1 MPRFLRDPRCAS
13 RQPARLRKKITMS
26 AQQPS
31 GGPAAISPWAPL
43 ERPLFRALWIATVVS
58 NVGTWMHEVGAG
70 WLMVTLNPNP
80 MMVSL
85 VQAAAALPIFL
96 LALPAGALAD
106 IVDRRRYLIATQAW
120 MLGCAALLA
129 ALTLSGRV
137 DAWSLLLLTFAL
149 ACGAAMMAPAWAAM
163 VPELVPREELQPAIA
178 LNSMGV
184 NVARA
189 LGPALAGVLVA
200 AAGPAVAFALNAV
213 SFLGVIVVLGRWRRA
228 AKVNT
233 LPAERFLGATRAGL
247 RYVREAPRLQA
258 VMVRALVFF
267 AFASASWALL
277 PLVASQA
284 GGGAGVY
291 GTLLACIGAGA
302 VGGAM
307 VLPRLRARLTRDALL
322 RAATAL
328 YAVAMVA
335 LATGRS
341 LAVLIPAMLM
351 IGVGW
356 LTVVSSLHVSAQT
369 SVPAW
374 VRARALSIYMVMFAA
389 GMTGGSV
396 LWGAVAARSGI
407 SIALIAAAAG
417 AVAALAASW
426 RVSLGGQDAVD
437 RNAPVAW
444 PEPETYGEIEPDRGP
459 VLITVEY
466 RVAQENGAVFIAAA
480 RDLRSI
486 RRRDGAISWGLFHDA
501 AEPERY
507 VESFVV
513 ESWVEHMRQHQR
525 ATMADREVNERV
537 RAFHLGPEPPRV
549 SHLIAAEH
557 GGAP

>member
-1 MPRFLRDPRCAS
+1 MADHPVAPPGS
-13 RQPARLRKKITMS
+13 PV
-26 AQQPS
+26 
-31 GGPAAISPWAPL
+31 SPWAPL

-58 NVGTWMHEVGAG
+58 NIGTWMHEVGAG
-70 WLMVTLNPNP
+70 WLMVTLNPSP
-80 MMVSL
+80 VMVAL
-85 VQAAAALPIFL
+85 VQAATALPIFL

-106 IVDRRRYLIATQAW
+106 IIDRRRYLIATQAW

-129 ALTLSGRV
+129 VLTYAGWV
-137 DAWSLLLLTFAL
+137 EAWSLLLLTFAL
-149 ACGAAMMAPAWAAM
+149 ACGTAMMTPAWAAM
-163 VPELVPREELQPAIA
+163 VPELVPREQLQPAIA
-178 LNSMGV
+178 LNSMGI

-189 LGPALAGVLVA
+189 VGPAVAGVLVA
-200 AAGPAVAFALNAV
+200 ASGPEAAFALNAV
-213 SFLGVIVVLGRWRRA
+213 SFLGVIVVLARWHRA
-228 AKVNT
+228 QKTSA
-233 LPAERFLGATRAGL
+233 LPAERFLGAVRAGL
-247 RYVREAPRLQA
+247 RYVREAPQLQA

-277 PLVASQA
+277 PLVASRT

-307 VLPRLRARLTRDALL
+307 VLPRLRARFTRDALL

-328 YAVAMVA
+328 YATAMTA
-335 LATGRS
+335 LALGHT
-341 LAVLIPAMLM
+341 LPVLIPAVLL
-351 IGVGW
+351 IGAGW

-369 SVPAW
+369 SVPGW

-396 LWGAVAARSGI
+396 LWGAVASRS
-407 SIALIAAAAG
+407 SITAALAAAAAG
-417 AVAALAASW
+417 ALLALAATW
-426 RVSLGGQDAVD
+426 RILLGGQDAVD
-437 RNAPVAW
+437 RNAPVSW

-466 RVAQENGAVFIAAA
+466 RVAPENRADFVAAA
-480 RDLRSI
+480 QELRRI

-525 ATMADREVNERV
+525 AIVADREVTERV
-537 RAFHLGPEPPRV
+537 RSFHHGPEPPRV
-549 SHLIAAEH
+549 AHLIAAGE
-557 GGAP
+557 P